1 MRSAG
6 DRGQATIEHAALVAL
21 VAGLLVLVGSL
32 AAWGP
37 SLVNAVHSGIRRAL
51 CVAGGDDC
59 AAFHRPQPCLLASD
73 DRAHRVGGTVLAVR
87 IQRDRSLLIER
98 RSDGTY
104 AVTDTKA
111 GELGGRV
118 KLGRRSGSGERARGD
133 EGVVRDA
140 RRSGGADGRGAS
152 RVGALKRLVDPQAQ
166 AGADLSATIRGARGA
181 RWELPDRAAMQRFL
195 DAHGQTRSGPIAE
208 RLRAR
213 LRLGRPDVERY
224 EVGVEGGLHAS
235 ASASAAGEEA
245 TIGGSVLRGMSG
257 TVAYD
262 RRTGRASVG
271 LRLGATLVA
280 DLAAPLKLQYHGRYH
295 ASGEAT
301 LIVDRGGRPRELR
314 LTGRLD
320 TEDGARQREVETRL
334 DVTRPAL
341 RDAVGRMLGGVRG
354 LAPGRIRAGA
364 RELGR
369 WMVDD
374 GWAEEREYRTAT
386 LTDGT
391 DEELGLGIGLGYT
404 NQDVRTMRRLASVRT
419 RPPGGV
425 WESRPDCLAPPRG

>member
-59 AAFHRPQPCLLASD
+59 AAFHRQQPCLLASD

-104 AVTDTKA
+104 EVTDTT
-111 GELGGRV
+111 GVETGGRLR
-118 KLGRRSGSGERARGD
+118 LGRRGASGARASGD
-133 EGVVRDA
+133 EGVVRQA
-140 RRSGGADGRGAS
+140 ERSGGADARGGG
-152 RVGALKRLVDPQAQ
+152 RVGLAKRVLDPQARAGAELSVRVRAAKGVGWHLADAAALRRFLAAHAGTQ
-166 AGADLSATIRGARGA
+166 AGSVLDRLQAR
-181 RWELPDRAAMQRFL
+181 
-195 DAHGQTRSGPIAE
+195 T
-208 RLRAR
+208 
-213 LRLGRPDVERY
+213 RLGRPDVERIAID
-224 EVGVEGGLHAS
+224 VEGGLHGSAAVSVRGAEAS
-235 ASASAAGEEA
+235 AGA
-245 TIGGSVLRGMSG
+245 SVLRGLGG

-271 LRLGATLVA
+271 LRLGATIAA
-280 DLAAPLKLQYHGRYH
+280 DLTAPLRVQYAGRYH

-301 LIVDRGGRPRELR
+301 LVTDRAGRPRELR
-314 LTGRLD
+314 LTGIL
-320 TEDGARQREVETRL
+320 EAGDGTRRREVETRL

-354 LAPGRIRAGA
+354 LAPGRIRDGA

-369 WMVDD
+369 WMIDD

-386 LTDGT
+386 LADGI
-391 DEELGLGIGLGYT
+391 DEELGLGLGLGYV
-404 NQDVRTMRRLASVRT
+404 NQHVRTLRRLSSVRT

-425 WESRPDCLAPPRG
+425 WESRPDCLAPRS